1 MVTVD
6 RRRLPRLRSAVAAT
20 PEQQPT
26 GEKAQPMEN
35 SFDQHRERALFT
47 TDAELYDDGRPGY
60 PSEVF
65 EIPENRC
72 G

>member
-1 MVTVD
+1 
-6 RRRLPRLRSAVAAT
+6 
-20 PEQQPT
+20 
-26 GEKAQPMEN
+26 MEN